1 MDSSMT
7 KGLSGKVL
15 EYININSFNFD
26 KDKNEC
32 SCIII
37 PKKECFNKNKVFDKG
52 LLIAIADT
60 FSSYVVKYLCPE
72 EDFQQFLSVRIL
84 LTSYQNIFE
93 SLEKEL
99 KMIVNLNHKL
109 DRDIILNIEILSNKN
124 KTLAHLS
131 HLKRRLS
138 HNYNLCL
145 LFHLNQERY
154 LYYLYLVLFLL

>member
-93 SLEKEL
+93 SIHKEL
-99 KMIVNLNHKL
+99 KMIVNLNHKI

-138 HNYNLCL
+138 HNYNLC
-145 LFHLNQERY
+145 FIE
-154 LYYLYLVLFLL
+154 

>member
-7 KGLSGKVL
+7 GGLSGKVL

-32 SCIII
+32 SCMII
-37 PKKECFNKNKVFDKG
+37 PKKECFNKNKIFDKG

-60 FSSYVVKYLCPE
+60 FSSYVVKYLCPD
-72 EDFQQFLSVRIL
+72 EDFRQFLSVRIL
-84 LTSYQNIFE
+84 LTSYHNIFE
-93 SLEKEL
+93 SIEKNL
-99 KMIVNLNHKL
+99 KMIVTLNHKL
-109 DRDIILNIEILSNKN
+109 DRDIILNIEIVSEKN

-138 HNYNLCL
+138 HNNYFCTIG
-145 LFHLNQERY
+145 
-154 LYYLYLVLFLL
+154 

>member
-1 MDSSMT
+1 MA

-72 EDFQQFLSVRIL
+72 EDFRQFLSVRIL

-93 SLEKEL
+93 SIHKEL
-99 KMIVNLNHKL
+99 KMVVNLNHKI
-109 DRDIILNIEILSNKN
+109 DRDIILNIEIMSNKN

-138 HNYNLCL
+138 HNYNLC
-145 LFHLNQERY
+145 FIE
-154 LYYLYLVLFLL
+154 

>member
-7 KGLSGKVL
+7 GGLSGKVL

-32 SCIII
+32 SCMIV
-37 PKKECFNKNKVFDKG
+37 PKKECFNKNKIFDKG

-60 FSSYVVKYLCPE
+60 FSSYVVKYLCPD
-72 EDFQQFLSVRIL
+72 EDFRQFLSVRIL
-84 LTSYQNIFE
+84 LTSYHNIFE
-93 SLEKEL
+93 SIEKNL
-99 KMIVNLNHKL
+99 KMIVTLNHKL
-109 DRDIILNIEILSNKN
+109 DRDIILNIEIVSEKN

-138 HNYNLCL
+138 HNNYFCTIG
-145 LFHLNQERY
+145 
-154 LYYLYLVLFLL
+154 

>member
-7 KGLSGKVL
+7 KGLSVKVL

-138 HNYNLCL
+138 HNYNLC
-145 LFHLNQERY
+145 FIE
-154 LYYLYLVLFLL
+154 

>member
-7 KGLSGKVL
+7 GGLSGKVL

-32 SCIII
+32 SCMIV
-37 PKKECFNKNKVFDKG
+37 PKKECFNKNKIFDKG

-60 FSSYVVKYLCPE
+60 FSSYVVKYLCPD
-72 EDFQQFLSVRIL
+72 EDFRQFLSVRIL
-84 LTSYQNIFE
+84 LTSYHNIFE
-93 SLEKEL
+93 SVDKNL
-99 KMIVNLNHKL
+99 KMIVTLNHKL
-109 DRDIILNIEILSNKN
+109 DRDIILNIEIVSVKN

-138 HNYNLCL
+138 HNNYFCTIG
-145 LFHLNQERY
+145 
-154 LYYLYLVLFLL
+154 

>member
-1 MDSSMT
+1 MA

-72 EDFQQFLSVRIL
+72 EDFRQFLSVRIL

-93 SLEKEL
+93 SIHKEL
-99 KMIVNLNHKL
+99 KMIVNLNHKI
-109 DRDIILNIEILSNKN
+109 DRDIILNIEIMSSKN

-138 HNYNLCL
+138 HNYNLC
-145 LFHLNQERY
+145 FIE
-154 LYYLYLVLFLL
+154 

>member
-72 EDFQQFLSVRIL
+72 EDFRQFLSVRIL

-138 HNYNLCL
+138 HNYNLC
-145 LFHLNQERY
+145 FIE
-154 LYYLYLVLFLL
+154 

>member
-1 MDSSMT
+1 MA

-72 EDFQQFLSVRIL
+72 EDFRQFLSVRIL
-84 LTSYQNIFE
+84 FSSYQNIFE
-93 SLEKEL
+93 SMHKEL
-99 KMIVNLNHKL
+99 KMIVNLNHKI
-109 DRDIILNIEILSNKN
+109 DRDIILNIEIMSNKN

-138 HNYNLCL
+138 HNYNLC
-145 LFHLNQERY
+145 FIE
-154 LYYLYLVLFLL
+154 

>member
-1 MDSSMT
+1 MDSAMLG
-7 KGLSGKVL
+7 GLSGKVL
-15 EYININSFNFD
+15 EYININSFIFD

-138 HNYNLCL
+138 HNYNLC
-145 LFHLNQERY
+145 FIE
-154 LYYLYLVLFLL
+154 

>member
-37 PKKECFNKNKVFDKG
+37 PKRECFNKNKVFDKG

-72 EDFQQFLSVRIL
+72 EDFRQYLSVRIL

-93 SLEKEL
+93 SYEGNL
-99 KMIVNLNHKL
+99 KMIVSLNHKE
-109 DRDIILNIEILSNKN
+109 DRDIILNIELISDKN
-124 KTLAHLS
+124 KTFAHLS

-138 HNYNLCL
+138 HNNYFC
-145 LFHLNQERY
+145 FIE
-154 LYYLYLVLFLL
+154 

>member
-1 MDSSMT
+1 MA

-37 PKKECFNKNKVFDKG
+37 PKRECFNKNKVFDKG

-138 HNYNLCL
+138 HNYNLC
-145 LFHLNQERY
+145 FIE
-154 LYYLYLVLFLL
+154 

>member
-1 MDSSMT
+1 MA

-37 PKKECFNKNKVFDKG
+37 PKRECFNKNKVFDKG

-60 FSSYVVKYLCPE
+60 FSSYVVKYLCPD

-138 HNYNLCL
+138 HNYNLC
-145 LFHLNQERY
+145 FIE
-154 LYYLYLVLFLL
+154 

>member
-1 MDSSMT
+1 MNSAMLG
-7 KGLSGKVL
+7 GLSGKVL
-15 EYININSFNFD
+15 EYININSFSFN

-32 SCIII
+32 SCLII
-37 PKKECFNKNKVFDKG
+37 PKKECFNINKIFDKG

-72 EDFQQFLSVRIL
+72 EDFRQFLSVRIL

-93 SLEKEL
+93 SMHKEL
-99 KMIVNLNHKL
+99 KMIVNLNHKI
-109 DRDIILNIEILSNKN
+109 DRDIILNIEIMSSKN

-138 HNYNLCL
+138 HNYNLC
-145 LFHLNQERY
+145 FIE
-154 LYYLYLVLFLL
+154 